1 MHLKKSVKSKTKT
14 KTKTKTKKR
23 CSLKD
28 KSKICKYRRCMKK
41 QIDKKMSILKDEE
54 TKKSWPKKR
63 QQAIAIAIQYGTY
76 KCKKK

>member
-1 MHLKKSVKSKTKT
+1 MPIKKSVKSKT

-28 KSKICKYRRCMKK
+28 KSKKCKYNRCMKK
-41 QIDKKMSILKDEE
+41 EIDKKMTILKDEQ
-54 TKKSWPKKR
+54 TKKNWPKKR

-76 KCKKK
+76 KCKKNKK